1 MEISPKRKMVQWT
14 ARCPP
19 PSGPG
24 SGRDAWRRF
33 AMAIA
38 QANRLLWETI
48 EAQSQTIDDLEAELK
63 VLRRRVTANPV
74 GNSVEGGLE

>member
-1 MEISPKRKMVQWT
+1 
-14 ARCPP
+14 
-19 PSGPG
+19 
-24 SGRDAWRRF
+24 
-33 AMAIA
+33 MAIA

-48 EAQSQTIDDLEAELK
+48 EAQSQTIDDLEAELM